1 MICGDDWFHIDAAN
15 GAIIDKLDKSRRAYR
30 WLFGVLHRLDFPV
43 LARHPT
49 LQTYLVIA
57 LCGCGFTFSL
67 TGVVIGWRRLRRG
80 GVS

>member
-1 MICGDDWFHIDAAN
+1 LICGDDWFDIDAAN
-15 GAIIDKLDKSRRAYR
+15 GVLLDKLDGSRRVYR
-30 WLFGVLHRLDFPV
+30 RLFGGPHRLDFPV
-43 LARHPT
+43 LAGYPALH
-49 LQTYLVIA
+49 TYLLVA